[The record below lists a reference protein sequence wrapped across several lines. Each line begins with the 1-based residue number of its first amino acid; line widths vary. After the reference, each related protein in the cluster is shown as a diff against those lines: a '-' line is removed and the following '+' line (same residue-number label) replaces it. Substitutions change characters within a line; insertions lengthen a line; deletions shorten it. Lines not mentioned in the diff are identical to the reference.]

1 MNIWDCPAPSG
12 WCFFNGTMRSELL
25 PASWDEA
32 NPSLWIANT
41 QLLRGFVEAKVG
53 KCCDFRN
60 LQPTPCIWI
69 IISLTRISFSA
80 RFEGFQNIISFAAT
94 PKIDRRVGNLEIW
107 GLHHL
112 WVIYVIL
119 YHLYLFLTLF
129 YPFGA
134 YYPPMSVPWHSSSR
148 EMSTAATICSS
159 PDAPGRSRTLGSQEW
174 FNLPSVTQVAAGTTG
189 TTGRGPTPWWMTWKY
204 LKMASKWCT
213 NSLLQ
218 SRSFTMQHDD
228 G

>member
-1 MNIWDCPAPSG
+1 VTKKYSHGKEIIKPKNQRKTSGPNKLLAKTLWSKGVFKRFKRVEHLGLPSTFG
-12 WCFFNGTMRSELL
+12 MMFFNGTMRSELL

-94 PKIDRRVGNLEIW
+94 PKIDRRVGNLEI
-107 GLHHL
+107 
-112 WVIYVIL
+112 
-119 YHLYLFLTLF
+119 
-129 YPFGA
+129 
-134 YYPPMSVPWHSSSR
+134 
-148 EMSTAATICSS
+148 
-159 PDAPGRSRTLGSQEW
+159 
-174 FNLPSVTQVAAGTTG
+174 
-189 TTGRGPTPWWMTWKY
+189 
-204 LKMASKWCT
+204 
-213 NSLLQ
+213 
-218 SRSFTMQHDD
+218 
-228 G
+228 

>member
-1 MNIWDCPAPSG
+1 MM
-12 WCFFNGTMRSELL
+12 FFNGTMRSELL

-94 PKIDRRVGNLEIW
+94 PKIDRKNWKLGNLRFTSFMS
-107 GLHHL
+107 HL
-112 WVIYVIL
+112 CNTVSFIPVFNT
-119 YHLYLFLTLF
+119 FLSF
-129 YPFGA
+129 WA